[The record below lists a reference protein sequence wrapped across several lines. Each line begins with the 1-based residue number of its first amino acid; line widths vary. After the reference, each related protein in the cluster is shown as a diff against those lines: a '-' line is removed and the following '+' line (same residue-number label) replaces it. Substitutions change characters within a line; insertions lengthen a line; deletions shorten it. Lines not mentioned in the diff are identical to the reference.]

1 MAGLYF
7 VSHHYHVFVASP
19 YMSVFFFFF
28 RENSKHDKG
37 VVEGCW
43 GCELLATPGFLGSKN
58 MLVWFI
64 ML

>member
-28 RENSKHDKG
+28 AKVPNAIKG
-37 VVEGCW
+37 
-43 GCELLATPGFLGSKN
+43 
-58 MLVWFI
+58 
-64 ML
+64 